1 LSAEQR
7 LVDLAAS
14 VADGTSVDWG
24 TAESNA
30 GDRDLRLIRHLRLV
44 SDVAELYR
52 SLPETVADSGDAEPD
67 AYSGPKW
74 GRLVLLDRV
83 GEGTSSEV
91 YRAWDPELQRE
102 VALKLL
108 KVDGSDAEASRWRL
122 VGEARRL
129 ARVRHPHVVI
139 VFGADR
145 RDDRVGLWMELVKG
159 ATLDDLVR
167 RNGPLSAREATLVGL
182 DLCGAL
188 AAVHA
193 AGLAHRDLKAQ
204 NVMRETGGRIVLMD
218 FGTGEELKHGGTE
231 RLAGTPLYLAPEIF
245 ARKPATVVSDLYSLG
260 VLLFYLVTGKIPVAA
275 STFEEL
281 AGAHKRRESRR
292 LRDLRPELPQAYVH
306 VVERA
311 LSYDPALRYE
321 SAGGMEAALRQALDK
336 TPAETAAPPVPQ
348 TRRTWPWLAAAAVVA
363 AIGVT
368 FTVARG
374 PASPP
379 AARGATAIPVTQL
392 AVLPLAD
399 LSGESAPAYLA
410 DALTDQLIATLGQV
424 RALRVTSRTS
434 VLQFKG
440 GSTPIRDIA
449 KTLNVGSVLE
459 GSVKV
464 SEPSTSGERT
474 VTVNARLIEAGTD
487 TQLWAQS
494 FERRLGDGLALEA
507 DIAKAVAR
515 AVNVA
520 LTPGEASELTTD
532 QTNPAA
538 AEAYFQGRYHL
549 AQFGT
554 DNFKRAIAAFERATQ
569 LDPSHAPAYSGLAR
583 AYYSLASAG
592 TISQPEARAS
602 ALAAVSRA
610 LELDDTLAE
619 AHSGAG
625 DIKFY
630 YDWDSAGADA
640 AYRRAIELNPSF
652 SRARTQRARLL
663 SARGLVKEAIEEAR
677 RAEALDPL
685 SAEVAQTV
693 GLLLYYDRNYD
704 GATKQLQRALDLNPN
719 LPRTHLTLSR
729 IYEAQGAWKP
739 AIASAERALSLAGGT
754 EVVWRAHLTRL
765 RALSGD
771 EARARRELDELIALD
786 RSGQAH
792 LGPEYLAYIHAALGE
807 DAQALA
813 LLERAVAER
822 DQNVLWL
829 KVDPRLD
836 QFRDQPQ
843 FQQLVRRIGL

>member
-1 LSAEQR
+1 LNAEER

-24 TAESNA
+24 AAESNA
-30 GDRDLRLIRHLRLV
+30 GDRDRRLMRHLRLV

-52 SLPETVADSGDAEPD
+52 SLPETQTAQDAVEAPE
-67 AYSGPKW
+67 YSGPKW
-74 GRLVLLDRV
+74 GRLVLLDTV

-91 YRAWDPELQRE
+91 HRAWDPELQRE

-108 KVDGSDAEASRWRL
+108 KVDGSDAEAARWRL

-159 ATLDDLVR
+159 ATLDDIVR
-167 RNGPLSAREATLVGL
+167 RNGPLSAREAALVGL

-218 FGTGEELKHGGTE
+218 FGTGEELKQAGTT

-245 ARKPATVVSDLYSLG
+245 GRKPATVASDLYSLG
-260 VLLFYLVTGKIPVAA
+260 VLLFYLVTGKFPIAA

-281 AGAHKRRESRR
+281 AGAHQRREARR
-292 LRDLRPELPQAYVH
+292 LRDLRPDLPQAYVQ

-321 SAGGMEAALRQALDK
+321 SAGGMEAALRQALEK
-336 TPAETAAPPVPQ
+336 TPTETVQPAPQP
-348 TRRTWPWLAAAAVVA
+348 RRRWPLLAAAAIVA

-368 FTVARG
+368 FTVARR
-374 PASPP
+374 PASS
-379 AARGATAIPVTQL
+379 AVTRGVSAVPVTQI

-399 LSGESAPAYLA
+399 LSGGSAPAYLA

-434 VLQFKG
+434 VLQFKS

-449 KTLNVGSVLE
+449 RTLGVGSVLE
-459 GSVKV
+459 GSIKV
-464 SEPSTSGERT
+464 SEPSASGERT

-487 TQLWAQS
+487 TQLWTQS

-520 LTPGEASELTTD
+520 LTPGEASGLPQN

-538 AEAYFQGRYHL
+538 AEAYFQGRFHL

-554 DNFKRAIAAFERATQ
+554 DNFRRAIAAFKRATE
-569 LDPSHAPAYSGLAR
+569 LDPAYAPAYAGLAR
-583 AYYSLASAG
+583 AYYSIGSAG
-592 TISQPEARAS
+592 TMAQQESRAL
-602 ALAAVSRA
+602 ALAAVTQA
-610 LELDDTLAE
+610 LAIDDTLAE

-630 YDWDSAGADA
+630 YDWDGLGADA

-663 SARGLVKEAIEEAR
+663 SARGQMKQAIDEAR
-677 RAEALDPL
+677 DAEVLDPL

-693 GLLLYYDRNYD
+693 GLLLYYDRDYD
-704 GATKQLQRALDLNPN
+704 AALKQLQRALELNPK
-719 LPRTHLTLSR
+719 LPRTHVTLSR
-729 IYEAQGAWKP
+729 VYEAQGALKP
-739 AIASAERALSLAGGT
+739 AIESAERAMSLTGGT
-754 EVVWRAHLTRL
+754 EVVWRAQLTRL
-765 RALSGD
+765 MALSGD
-771 EARARRELDELIALD
+771 HERARRDLEEFIALNQ
-786 RSGQAH
+786 SGKAH
-792 LGPEYLAYIHAALGE
+792 LGPQYLAYVHAALGE

-813 LLERAVAER
+813 LLEQAVAER

-836 QFRDQPQ
+836 RFRQEPR
-843 FQQLVRRIGL
+843 FQDLVRRVGL

>member
-1 LSAEQR
+1 LNAEER

-24 TAESNA
+24 TAEANT
-30 GDRDLRLIRHLRLV
+30 GDRDRRLIGHLRLV

-52 SLPETVADSGDAEPD
+52 SLPEAAGAPADLQTD

-74 GRLVLLDRV
+74 GRLVLLDRI

-122 VGEARRL
+122 LGEARRL

-159 ATLDDLVR
+159 ATLDENVR
-167 RNGPLSAREATLVGL
+167 RNGPLGAREAALAGL

-218 FGTGEELKHGGTE
+218 FGTGEELKHAGTA

-245 ARKPATVVSDLYSLG
+245 ARKPATVASDIYSFG
-260 VLLFYLVTGKIPVAA
+260 VLLFYLVTGKFPIAA
-275 STFEEL
+275 ATFEEL
-281 AGAHKRRESRR
+281 ARAHQGRESRR
-292 LRDLRPELPQAYVH
+292 LRDLRPDLPQAFVQ

-336 TPAETAAPPVPQ
+336 TPVEVSPAPAP
-348 TRRTWPWLAAAAVVA
+348 TRRIWPWAAAAAIVA
-363 AIGVT
+363 AIGLT
-368 FTVARG
+368 FTIGRE
-374 PASPP
+374 PASAP
-379 AARGATAIPVTQL
+379 AAHAVAVPVTQI

-399 LSGESAPAYLA
+399 LSGGTAPPYLA

-440 GSTPIRDIA
+440 GTTPIRDIA
-449 KTLNVGSVLE
+449 KALGVGSVLE

-464 SEPSTSGERT
+464 SEPAASGERT

-494 FERRLGDGLALEA
+494 FERRLGEGLALEA

-515 AVNVA
+515 AINVR
-520 LTPGEASELTTD
+520 LTPGEASELTPE
-532 QTNPAA
+532 QTNPAV

-554 DNFKRAIAAFERATQ
+554 DNFKRAIGAFERATQ
-569 LDPSHAPAYSGLAR
+569 LDPTYAPAYAGLAR
-583 AYYSLASAG
+583 AYYSLGSGG

-630 YDWDSAGADA
+630 YDWDADGADA
-640 AYRRAIELNPSF
+640 AYLRAIELNPSF
-652 SRARTQRARLL
+652 SRAHTQRARLL
-663 SARGLVKEAIEEAR
+663 SARGLMKAAIAEAR

-693 GLLLYYDRNYD
+693 GLMLYYDRNHD
-704 GATKQLQRALDLNPN
+704 GAIKQLDHALDLNPN
-719 LPRTHLTLSR
+719 LPRTHVTLSR

-754 EVVWRAHLTRL
+754 EVVWRAHLARL

-771 EARARRELDELIALD
+771 ETRARRELDDLIALD
-786 RSGQAH
+786 QSGQAH
-792 LGPEYLAYIHAALGE
+792 LGPEHLAYVYAALGE
-807 DAQALA
+807 DGQAFA
-813 LLERAVAER
+813 MLERAVAER

-836 QFRDQPQ
+836 QFRNQPR
-843 FQQLVRRIGL
+843 FQALVRRVGF